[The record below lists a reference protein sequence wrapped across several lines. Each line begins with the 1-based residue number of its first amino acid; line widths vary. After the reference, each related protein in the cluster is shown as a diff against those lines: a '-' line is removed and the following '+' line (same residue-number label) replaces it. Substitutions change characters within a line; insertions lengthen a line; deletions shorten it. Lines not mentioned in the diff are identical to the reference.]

1 MSFPG
6 SYRGFIP
13 QEIRSFRI
21 PAYAG
26 LTAQCD
32 KKIRMSLLLGLV
44 FTVYGVH
51 KGQYLGNGLVE
62 FRGDLLTHRYLGQ

>member
-6 SYRGFIP
+6 SYRGSIP

-26 LTAQCD
+26 MTAHCD
-32 KKIRMSLLLGLV
+32 KKIRMSLLLGFVLAV
-44 FTVYGVH
+44 HGVH

-62 FRGDLLTHRYLGQ
+62 FRGNLLTHRYLGQ